1 MSGKGVAKVVGVWYD
16 EKDYYHISTDEC
28 DLTKV
33 CGHYRQVI
41 FNSNY
46 INKLLNSV
54 HAHNQTSFCLM
65 HNMFTC
71 FSFSN
76 KMKNKAKMTTLS
88 RQF

>member
-1 MSGKGVAKVVGVWYD
+1 MSGKGVAKVVGAWYD

-33 CGHYRQVI
+33 CGHYIQVI
-41 FNSNY
+41 FNSIN

-54 HAHNQTSFCLM
+54 YTHHQTSFCLM

-71 FSFSN
+71 CFSS
-76 KMKNKAKMTTLS
+76 
-88 RQF
+88 